1 MVTERFA
8 VVENV
13 LAFSRVPVHVNKTK
27 LVKVLLLFTRF
38 CQAFRQGTCGIVKL
52 GGGGGVQPQK
62 TKPKM
67 GFQTIFGFFGFF

>member
-52 GGGGGVQPQK
+52 KRAITQNYIALYRSKASPIYGK
-62 TKPKM
+62 T
-67 GFQTIFGFFGFF
+67 